1 MPAGPHTDDGW
12 CEPHPDGRQMWPED
26 AIQAILDT
34 EDAEVLF
41 VAGCAENQARRPNC
55 HPTRCASVQAVSGPP
70 I

>member
-1 MPAGPHTDDGW
+1 
-12 CEPHPDGRQMWPED
+12 MWPED

-41 VAGCAENQARRPNC
+41 VAGCEENQARRPNC